1 VIYVLVGGPRDGQY
15 VDDVPRGYRP
25 DPAEASSSP
34 YDAIEGF
41 DLIRAVWYQSDPAR
55 LRALLD

>member
-1 VIYVLVGGPRDGQY
+1 MLVGGPRDGQY

-41 DLIRAVWYQSDPAR
+41 DLIRAVWFQSDPAR